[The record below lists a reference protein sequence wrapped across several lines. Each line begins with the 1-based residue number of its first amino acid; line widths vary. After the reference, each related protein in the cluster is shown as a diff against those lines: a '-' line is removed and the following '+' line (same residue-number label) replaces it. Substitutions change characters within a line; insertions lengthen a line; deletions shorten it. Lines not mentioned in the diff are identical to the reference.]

1 MKTNVKKITEPATR
15 NLQPAT
21 SQREQLKI
29 VIVGHVDHG
38 KSTLV
43 GRLFHDT
50 GSLPDGKFEA
60 VKKASEKR
68 GMPFEWSFL
77 MDALQAERD
86 QGITIDTSQIWF
98 KTKKRDYVI
107 IDAPGHKEFLKNMVS
122 GAANSEAALLI
133 IDAKEGV
140 KEQSKRHGYLLHL
153 LGVTQIAVIVN
164 KMDMVNYDEKTFRA
178 IEKEYK
184 EYLSGISVIPTFV
197 IPISAREGDNIVV
210 ASSKLQVAG
219 KKSDAT
225 CNLQPATYNMPW
237 YDGPTIIGAL
247 DKFKRKPEL
256 DALPLRLPVQDVYK
270 FDERRIVVGRI
281 ESGSLNVGDEI
292 LVSPSN
298 KVVKVAS
305 IETWNAPAREEV
317 SAGQSVGITLSEQ
330 IFVERGHIIS
340 HQKNAP
346 FLTNIFRARL
356 FWLGDRPLTQG
367 NRYLMKLGTSEHPVE
382 VIEIEQVV
390 DTGSLD
396 RAKAAKVEKGAVV
409 EIILKVRGIAALD
422 AFEDNAKTGRFVLLE
437 NFKIIGGGIIDLKGF
452 PNHRSDKK
460 VKSTNITMVESK
472 ISPQARQLANGHKG
486 GVLWLTGLSG
496 SGKSTLA
503 NELQARLFERGY
515 QVYILDGDNIRRGL
529 NADLDFSP
537 KGRSENIRR
546 VGETAAL
553 FADAGVICIT
563 AFISP
568 YKADRHRARVA
579 AGENF
584 HHIYVKADVETC
596 AKRDPKGLYAKAK
609 AGEIKDF
616 TGISAPFE
624 EPLTPDVVIETAKMS
639 IEESV
644 AKLLD
649 YVETNLVKPVREA
662 SKKLSDYQG
671 QGI

>member
-1 MKTNVKKITEPATR
+1 MNAVAQKIEETIVPA
-15 NLQPAT
+15 PKEKAE
-21 SQREQLKI
+21 REQLKI

-43 GRLFHDT
+43 GRMFHDT

-107 IDAPGHKEFLKNMVS
+107 IDAPGHKEFLKNMIS
-122 GAANSEAALLI
+122 GAANSEAAMLI

-153 LGVTQIAVIVN
+153 LGVSQIAVVVN
-164 KMDMVNYDEKTFRA
+164 KMDMVDYDEATFRA
-178 IEKEYK
+178 IEKEYRA
-184 EYLSGISVIPTFV
+184 YLAEIGVTPTFV
-197 IPISAREGDNIVV
+197 IPISAREGDCIIK
-210 ASSKLQVAG
+210 ASK
-219 KKSDAT
+219 
-225 CNLQPATYNMPW
+225 NMPW
-237 YDGPTIIGAL
+237 YDGPSIVQAL

-270 FDERRIVVGRI
+270 FDERRIVAGRI
-281 ESGSLNVGDEI
+281 ESGSLKVGDEI
-292 LVSPSN
+292 IVSPSN
-298 KVVKVAS
+298 KVVKVSS
-305 IETWNAPAREEV
+305 IEVWNSPERTEV
-317 SAGQSVGITLSEQ
+317 SAGMSVGITLSEQ

-340 HQKNAP
+340 HKKNAP

-356 FWLGDRPLTQG
+356 FWLGDQSLTKG
-367 NRYLMKLGTSEHPVE
+367 KRYLLKLGTSEHQVE

-390 DTGSLD
+390 DTGNLD
-396 RAKAAKVEKGAVV
+396 RSKATAVEKGAVAEV
-409 EIILKVRGIAALD
+409 ILKVRGIAALD
-422 AFEDNAKTGRFVLLE
+422 AFEDNAKLGRFVLIE
-437 NFKIIGGGIIDLKGF
+437 NFKPVGGGIIDLTGF
-452 PNHRSDKK
+452 PNHRSDIK
-460 VKSTNITMVESK
+460 VKSTNVTMVESK
-472 ISPQARQLANGHKG
+472 ISPQARELQNGHKG
-486 GVLWLTGLSG
+486 GVLWFTGLSG

-503 NELQARLFERGY
+503 NELQRRLFERGY
-515 QVYILDGDNIRRGL
+515 QVFLLDGDNIRQGL

-546 VGETAAL
+546 VGEVAAL
-553 FADAGVICIT
+553 FANAGTICIT

-579 AGENF
+579 AGEHF
-584 HHIYVKADVETC
+584 HHVYIKADVETC
-596 AKRDPKGLYAKAK
+596 AKRDPKGLYEKAK

-624 EPLTPDVVIETAKMS
+624 EPLTPDLVIETAKLS
-639 IEESV
+639 IEDSV
-644 AKLLD
+644 AKLID
-649 YVETNLVKPVREA
+649 YVETNLVKPVRDA
-662 SKKLSDYQG
+662 SRKTSSYQSE
-671 QGI
+671 GI